1 MGKAAKVKIA
11 TELYRIILKSIYEYN
26 NTKERA
32 AVSCDMSSRF
42 SIDIGNRIPNAPL
55 TKLYLPTGKK
65 IKYEYDS
72 LNRLKEKG
80 IVTDTAEYYS
90 ELYTYGEGGYHE
102 ESVTGVFRGPSATTI
117 KPDRETTFV
126 SEVEFRGLSITDKYE
141 YDLHGNISKKVT
153 GGKEIRY
160 IYDDAMDK

>member
-1 MGKAAKVKIA
+1 M
-11 TELYRIILKSIYEYN
+11 
-26 NTKERA
+26 
-32 AVSCDMSSRF
+32 CSRF
-42 SIDIGNRIPNAPL
+42 PFCSSGNRIPNAPL

-80 IVTDTAEYYS
+80 IVTDTSEYYS
-90 ELYTYGEGGYHE
+90 ELYTYEEGGYHE
-102 ESVTGVFRGPSATTI
+102 ESVTGVFRDPSATTI